1 MRTAER
7 EIGRRRRR
15 QRGPLQHRTEG
26 GPGLLRTP
34 RQGRAHSSTGRW
46 LGRGGTMGMD
56 GKLARPL
63 RPAEVNLLISAAVS
77 GPLLNTVDRKSCTC
91 AARRRAA

>member
-1 MRTAER
+1 
-7 EIGRRRRR
+7 
-15 QRGPLQHRTEG
+15 
-26 GPGLLRTP
+26 
-34 RQGRAHSSTGRW
+34 
-46 LGRGGTMGMD
+46 MGMD

-91 AARRRAA
+91 AARRCAA